1 MIIEFSKFASLKEN
15 VTVNTNFLF
24 EDMFDEKSQSENISK
39 NAEVISKNVI
49 DSSLSLKDNIKNF
62 LYNKL
67 NTVIYGT
74 SDKQKNTGSPVDYIV
89 TNSEKLIDYAVE
101 IQTTGTYSTF
111 WRSTMGYFGTFAIAV
126 ATAWYLWKKRSAYK
140 KALRYII
147 KPEVEAEFIQK
158 TKTSGVLKLKK
169 DVENYKRGQE
179 LFRETNGKFYVLLPS
194 GSKEYLKFGYDK
206 TLTRPMKDILLD
218 EWKNLPL
225 KTPSTST
232 IKKVG
237 IFLSRV
243 SQPQALATAG
253 ATISLP
259 FIWENLNVL
268 WDWFMSNVKSD
279 EPGYK
284 TFVELGTVI
293 NNREQYIEK
302 FYQSLIET
310 PAFDKD
316 LDLPYNVITSISN
329 FDKLGI
335 DNPDK
340 IGYAVCRL
348 IAQATFEYQKGT
360 AVSTIY
366 SAVSNELKA

>member
-1 MIIEFSKFASLKEN
+1 MIIKFSNFASLKEN
-15 VTVNTNFLF
+15 ETYNPDFLF
-24 EDMFDEKSQSENISK
+24 EDMFDEATQSANVSK
-39 NAEVISKNVI
+39 NTEIISKNVI
-49 DSSLSLKDNIKNF
+49 NSSLSLKDNIKNY
-62 LYNKL
+62 LYDRL

-74 SDKQKNTGSPVDYIV
+74 ADKQKNTGSPVDYIV

-111 WRSTMGYFGTFAIAV
+111 WRSTMGYFGTFAFAV
-126 ATAWYLWKKRSAYK
+126 ATAWYLWKKRKAYK
-140 KALRYII
+140 NALQYII

-158 TKTSGVLKLKK
+158 SKTSNVFKLKK
-169 DVENYKRGQE
+169 PIENYKKGDE
-179 LFRETNGKFYVLLPS
+179 IFKEANGKFYVLLPS

-206 TLTRPMKDILLD
+206 TITKPMKDILLD

-225 KTPSTST
+225 KNPSTST

-253 ATISLP
+253 VTISLP

-293 NNREQYIEK
+293 NNKDQYIEK

-316 LDLPYNVITSISN
+316 LDLPYNVLTSISN
-329 FDKLGI
+329 FNKLGI
-335 DNPDK
+335 DKPDK

-360 AVSTIY
+360 VASTIY